1 MPHEKITQLSWIYDL
16 YRLGQ
21 SGALSGQAGAVQQ
34 QILEHI
40 VQGFEGKSGT
50 LALIDE
56 DTLLFDEGENLTIVA
71 GIDIPAQAIGSS
83 ISLGQGILGWV
94 AERGED
100 LLLNGDL
107 CEDARFCNLV
117 RDKAPKPMSAMCWA
131 LKSEGKLIG
140 VLSVNGKEEAPPYT
154 DDDLAKGATV
164 ISLVSIVLDNVR
176 LYFEQQ
182 RRIAT
187 ISRMNEEY
195 LLSQQQLQQAQQ
207 QLLQSDKMASVGQL
221 AAGVAHEI
229 NNPIGFISSNLGSLE
244 KYLKDIFELLNMY
257 EGAEA
262 AMPEAARAEVRSA
275 KQRKDIAFLREDVPM
290 LISESRDGIT
300 RVKKIVQDLK
310 DFSHV
315 DNSEEWQWADLHK
328 GLDSTLNIVWN
339 EIKYHAEVIK
349 EYGDIPEVEC
359 LPSQLNQVFMNLLVN
374 AAHAIHEKGIITIR
388 TGTQGEE
395 VSIRIADTGKGISPE
410 NLKRIFDPFFTTK
423 PVGKG
428 TGLGLSLSY
437 GIMQKHHG
445 CIEVQSEVGKGT
457 TFTLWLPIR
466 QMKVDV

>member
-1 MPHEKITQLSWIYDL
+1 MPHRKITELSWVHDL

-21 SGALSGQAGAVQQ
+21 SGALSGQAEVVQQ

-40 VQGFEGKSGT
+40 VLGFDGKSGT
-50 LALIDE
+50 LALVDE
-56 DTLLFDEGENLTIVA
+56 DIVLFDEGGSVIIVA
-71 GIDIPAQAIGSS
+71 GIDIPAQAIGNR
-83 ISLGQGILGWV
+83 ISFGQGILGWV
-94 AERGED
+94 AGHGED

-107 CEDARFCNLV
+107 SADQRFCNLV
-117 RDKAPKPMSAMCWA
+117 RDKAPKPISAMCWA

-140 VLSVNGKEEAPPYT
+140 VLSVNGKVGVPPYT

-164 ISLVSIVLDNVR
+164 ISLVSIVLDNIR
-176 LYFEQQ
+176 LHFEQQ
-182 RRIAT
+182 RRIAM
-187 ISRMNEEY
+187 ISRMNEES
-195 LLSQQQLQQAQQ
+195 LLAQQQIAQAQS

-229 NNPIGFISSNLGSLE
+229 NNPIGFVYSNLGSME
-244 KYLKDIFELLNMY
+244 KYLKDIFELFDVY
-257 EGAEA
+257 EVAEV
-262 AMPEAARAEVRSA
+262 AMPEVARAGVRSA
-275 KQRKDIAFLREDVPM
+275 KQQKDLAFLREDVPM
-290 LISESRDGIT
+290 LMKESRDGIT

-315 DNSEEWQWADLHK
+315 DATDEWQWVDLQK

-339 EIKYHAEVIK
+339 EIKYHAEVKK
-349 EYGDIPEVEC
+349 EYGEIPEVEC
-359 LPSQLNQVFMNLLVN
+359 YPSQLNQVFMNLLVN
-374 AAHAIHEKGIITIR
+374 AAHAIPDKGIITIR
-388 TGTQGEE
+388 TGRQGEE
-395 VSIRIADTGKGISPE
+395 VFVQIADTGKGIPEE

-437 GIMQKHHG
+437 GIMQKHNG
-445 CIEVQSEVGKGT
+445 RIEVQSEVGKGT

-466 QMKVDV
+466 QIKAGE